1 MARGHE
7 EISTSQVGRRRGTP
21 REMPTVSSVVVA
33 MSAEEL
39 RLYNQVPV
47 EINLEVSDGLTT
59 STVEEANNAI
69 YFT

>member
-33 MSAEEL
+33 MSVEEL